1 METQTENGDVLLA
14 SIRDA
19 ARRDDGHG
27 VTERWTGG
35 ETSMETRLERVGSRE
50 KSSES
55 GSPRGI

>member
-1 METQTENGDVLLA
+1 LETQTENGDVLLA

-35 ETSMETRLERVGSRE
+35 ETSMETRLE
-50 KSSES
+50 
-55 GSPRGI
+55 